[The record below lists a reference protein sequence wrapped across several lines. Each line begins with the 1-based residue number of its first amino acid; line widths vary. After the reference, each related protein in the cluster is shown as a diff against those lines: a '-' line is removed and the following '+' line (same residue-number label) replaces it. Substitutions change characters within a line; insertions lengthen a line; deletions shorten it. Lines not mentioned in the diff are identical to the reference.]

1 MNQYD
6 FGGKK
11 VLLAEDT
18 RLNAEIT
25 RDLLRIANMETDH
38 AWNGREAVQMLEQSS
53 PGTYAAILMD
63 VQMPEMDGY
72 EAAKVIRA
80 LEHADAKTIP
90 IYALTASACTEKD
103 NLILEA
109 GMNGHIAK
117 PIDTEVLYR
126 TLYQAVTQ

>member
-6 FGGKK
+6 FEGKR

-18 RLNAEIT
+18 RLNAEIA
-25 RDLLRIANMETDH
+25 RDLLRIANIETDH
-38 AWNGREAVQMLEQSS
+38 AWNGREAVRMLEKSS

-72 EAAKVIRA
+72 EAAKAIRA
-80 LEHADAKTIP
+80 LDHADADKIP
-90 IYALTASACTEKD
+90 IYALTASACTEED
-103 NLILEA
+103 NRILKA
-109 GMNGHIAK
+109 GMNGYIAK